1 MKYHNFPARFIFLAL
16 FLDASFIRQISDV
29 SGISGIRK
37 RRKFSVVFVVVFY
50 LVCLNY
56 KENYRVLTRLLHKT
70 IVSKLKLTNIVTFLY
85 LRHLK

>member
-16 FLDASFIRQISDV
+16 FLDASFIRQISDA

-37 RRKFSVVFVVVFY
+37 RRKFSVVFVVVY

-56 KENYRVLTRLLHKT
+56 KENYRVLTSLLHKT